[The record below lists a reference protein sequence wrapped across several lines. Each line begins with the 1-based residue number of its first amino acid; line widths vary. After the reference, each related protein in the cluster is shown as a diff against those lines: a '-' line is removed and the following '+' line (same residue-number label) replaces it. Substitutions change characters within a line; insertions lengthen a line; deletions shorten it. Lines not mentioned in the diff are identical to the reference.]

1 MGAWDVAKKHERISL
16 SGDDTTM
23 FVTSGKWASVI
34 GSTGHSSGKRLFEV
48 STTGNI
54 NNVIAGCVNG
64 LYSNLGTYIGAS
76 GTINEAA
83 GLWFYNGRIYYNNG
97 SEIQSGTT
105 IPVGSV
111 LGIGIDFDTN

>member
-1 MGAWDVAKKHERISL
+1 MFVASGAWA
-16 SGDDTTM
+16 
-23 FVTSGKWASVI
+23 AVI
-34 GSTGHSSGKRLFEV
+34 GSKGYSTGKKLFEL
-48 STTGNI
+48 STTGNT
-54 NNVIAGCVNG
+54 NNVLAGCVNG
-64 LYSNLGTYIGAS
+64 LYSNLGTYIGAP
-76 GTINEAA
+76 GTTNESA